1 MPLWAFVRQDIQKF
15 CFLVDWLLRWVEFG
29 IVMFGMPNKL
39 DFSWVDMVFCKW
51 RPLIWL
57 RVVVL
62 TITGVG
68 YVVLGPSISFAQYPG
83 SAGSL
88 NDGAF
93 GGSSSASRET
103 NNGASSTSGSINSDE
118 TSKNSASSSMTGSN
132 SYASGDSS
140 GGDFGYEGRTVTAS
154 PSRKDV
160 RKRSLIRQFRLEFAK
175 TLTVE
180 TANKRIFRA
189 SSADVYLDQFSKE
202 LDAGLNH
209 QADLDSLGGDL
220 SLVRDALDD
229 RLDEVIA
236 SYGGDASRRNF
247 FSKTSSAGWS
257 APALRTEVKKLKF
270 KHELLEFG
278 ELTLRAMGYHAE

>member
-1 MPLWAFVRQDIQKF
+1 
-15 CFLVDWLLRWVEFG
+15 
-29 IVMFGMPNKL
+29 MPNES
-39 DFSWVDMVFCKW
+39 DFGWVDMVFCKW
-51 RPLIWL
+51 RPVIWL
-57 RVVVL
+57 RVVLLV
-62 TITGVG
+62 ITGVA
-68 YVVLGPSISFAQYPG
+68 YVILGPSISFAQYPG
-83 SAGSL
+83 SAGNL
-88 NDGAF
+88 NDDAF
-93 GGSSSASRET
+93 DGSSSTSSSSASSDPSS
-103 NNGASSTSGSINSDE
+103 GAPSTSGNVNSDE

-140 GGDFGYEGRTVTAS
+140 DGDYGYEGRTVTVS

-175 TLTVE
+175 TRTVE

-189 SSADVYLDQFSKE
+189 LSADVYLDQFSKE

-209 QADLDSLGGDL
+209 QADLDSLGRDL

-236 SYGGDASRRNF
+236 SYGGDALRHNF
-247 FSKTSSAGWS
+247 VSKTASVGWS
-257 APALRTEVKKLKF
+257 APTLRTEVKKLKL

-278 ELTLRAMGYHAE
+278 EFSLRAMGYYGE

>member
-1 MPLWAFVRQDIQKF
+1 M
-15 CFLVDWLLRWVEFG
+15 DWLLRWVECV

-39 DFSWVDMVFCKW
+39 DFSWVDIVFCKW
-51 RPLIWL
+51 RPTFWL
-57 RVVVL
+57 RVIVL

-68 YVVLGPSISFAQYPG
+68 YVVSGPSISFAQYPG
-83 SAGSL
+83 SAGNL

-93 GGSSSASRET
+93 SGSSLASGDSSSGASSAS
-103 NNGASSTSGSINSDE
+103 GSVNSDE

-132 SYASGDSS
+132 SYDSGDSS
-140 GGDFGYEGRTVTAS
+140 DGDYGHEGRTVTAS
-154 PSRKDV
+154 PPRKDM

-175 TLTVE
+175 KRTVE

-189 SSADVYLDQFSKE
+189 LSADVYLDQFSKE

-209 QADLDSLGGDL
+209 QADLDSLGRDL
-220 SLVRDALDD
+220 SLVRGALDD

-257 APALRTEVKKLKF
+257 APALRTEVKKLKL
-270 KHELLEFG
+270 KYG
-278 ELTLRAMGYHAE
+278 SSVV